1 MSSNHVLWVH
11 EQQEEHEELVEKT
24 RIHTERLRIAEEKQR
39 MVHAHVEAEKKRIA
53 AEEAERNEQRRLKE
67 LAAKKIPPLSP
78 IQQQTV
84 QQPAPAAQP
93 TASTTPTTKSSTTQP
108 IAQEQKSALPAVNGK
123 TATKSLFSAATAAA
137 STSATAPAQAAP
149 VASKP
154 APAPAPVKQD
164 PKRERAL
171 QIHKNLKG
179 LRNSVSNVQ
188 AGQNPALKNTVGDM
202 RREIRKCVGQ
212 LSFNKANNNS
222 IVSSCE
228 ADTILV

>member
-1 MSSNHVLWVH
+1 
-11 EQQEEHEELVEKT
+11 
-24 RIHTERLRIAEEKQR
+24 

-84 QQPAPAAQP
+84 QPPAPAAQP
-93 TASTTPTTKSSTTQP
+93 KASATPTAKASTAQP
-108 IAQEQKSALPAVNGK
+108 ISQEQKPTPPAVNG
-123 TATKSLFSAATAAA
+123 TAATKSLFSAPTAAA
-137 STSATAPAQAAP
+137 PTPATAPAQAAA
-149 VASKP
+149 VAPKP
-154 APAPAPVKQD
+154 APAPASVKHD

-171 QIHKNLKG
+171 QIHKNLKE

-188 AGQNPALKNTVGDM
+188 AGQNPALKSTVGDM

-212 LSFNKANNNS
+212 LSFNKANNTS
-222 IVSSCE
+222 IVSFC
-228 ADTILV
+228 